1 MTGPKVLV
9 VEDDESLRLVLS
21 DALTQDGYCV
31 EIEPD
36 GLRGLEKA
44 RSGRH
49 DLLVLD
55 LMLPSLDG
63 TEICKRLRAEGHRL
77 PIVMLTARGRE
88 ADRVRGLDLGADD
101 YLVKPF
107 SLAELLARVRARLRA
122 AAAPAAARAIVGEAE
137 VDFAA
142 LLVRR
147 GETSIPITKTETE
160 MLRLF
165 LAHPGEVLTR
175 ERFLDRVWGYD
186 RFPTTRTVDMH
197 VARLRE
203 KIGDDGDAPRFIHT
217 VHGVGYRYDPPGSTP
232 PLPKRRGAGGS
243 GAPRRTK

>member
-1 MTGPKVLV
+1 MSGAKVLV
-9 VEDDESLRLVLS
+9 IEDDESLRLVLA
-21 DALTQDGYCV
+21 DALAQEGHRV
-31 EIEPD
+31 EVEPD
-36 GLRGLEKA
+36 GLVGLEKA

-55 LMLPSLDG
+55 LMLPRLDG
-63 TEICKRLRAEGHRL
+63 TEICRRLRAEGHRL
-77 PIVMLTARGRE
+77 PILMLTARGRE
-88 ADRVRGLDLGADD
+88 ADRVKGLDLGADD

-122 AAAPAAARAIVGEAE
+122 TAGPVLGKAVVGDAE
-137 VDFAA
+137 VDFPAM
-142 LLVRR
+142 LVRSGGKPTPLTR
-147 GETSIPITKTETE
+147 TELE

-165 LAHPGEVLTR
+165 LAHPGTVITR

-203 KIGDDGDAPRFIHT
+203 KLGDDGDAPRFIHT

-232 PLPKRRGAGGS
+232 PRR
-243 GAPRRTK
+243 KK